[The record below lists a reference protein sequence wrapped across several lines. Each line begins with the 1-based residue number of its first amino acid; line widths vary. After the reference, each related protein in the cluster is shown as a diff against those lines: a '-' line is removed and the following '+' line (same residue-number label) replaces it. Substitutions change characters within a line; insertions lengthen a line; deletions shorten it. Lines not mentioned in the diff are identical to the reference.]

1 MSHARDYS
9 RPAAAG
15 SDDDRV
21 AYFTYP
27 TICAGSLVM
36 AAEYAKQ
43 EPVRG
48 GGKPTRLSGGVGSS
62 ASSGMGVYFTL
73 PDSGAL
79 DGGSGGR
86 TGDDLFAEDD
96 YGDYDRGTFLY
107 GGETHGKS
115 CEKPA
120 GASAMR
126 GGASAMHGGASA
138 MHGGAS
144 AMRGGASAMRG
155 GGASSVMRG
164 GSASVEA
171 AVGAAGQ
178 LYFTVPVQGGDD
190 DGDDDDGFFG
200 G

>member
-126 GGASAMHGGASA
+126 GGASAM
-138 MHGGAS
+138 
-144 AMRGGASAMRG
+144 RG